1 MNIYEFSPF
10 NNEYLI
16 FDIKLNENK
25 NWVKETHIVEFNKT
39 FQNTK
44 KSFNLDGFSYDG
56 LVYHKVDAK
65 NLFIDDSFLEK
76 IKRKLRYF
84 SGIGTVDFGDGYV
97 AGNFWLNDAI
107 QRNYPQK
114 IIKNINLKDDDILI
128 FSDVDEIIY
137 SEEKDKIIEY
147 VKKYGIITVKLT
159 FTSYFMNLKVKN
171 WGGPPEYSYRVFIMT
186 GERYKA
192 LNITLDMLRK
202 AGERG
207 RLMGL
212 VYCPDE
218 ILGVHHS
225 WLGDEHFIVNKI
237 NSYAHKEHKKYA
249 NIELIRK
256 KIKSGESFIP
266 GVELEL
272 INEPRYLGTVK
283 NNIKKYKANIIS
295 NA

>member
-1 MNIYEFSPF
+1 MKVYEFSPF
-10 NNEYLI
+10 NNEKLI
-16 FDIKLNENK
+16 VDIKLRENRA
-25 NWVKETHIVEFNKT
+25 WVSETHIIEFNKT
-39 FQNTK
+39 FQNINK
-44 KSFNLDGFSYDG
+44 AFNLDGSIYDG
-56 LVYHKVDAK
+56 LIYHKVDAK
-65 NLFIDDSFLEK
+65 NLFVRDSILDK
-76 IKRKLRYF
+76 IKRKLRHLA
-84 SGIGTVDFGDGYV
+84 GIGIFDFGDGYV
-97 AGNFWLNDAI
+97 TGNFWVNDAT
-107 QRNYPQK
+107 QRNYPQQ
-114 IIKNINLKDDDILI
+114 IIRNIDLKDDDILI

-147 VKKYGIITVKLT
+147 TKKYGIITIKLT

-192 LNITLDMLRK
+192 LNISLDMLRK

-207 RLMGL
+207 RLIGL
-212 VYCPDE
+212 VYCPEE

-249 NIELIRK
+249 NIDLIRE

-266 GVELEL
+266 GVKLE
-272 INEPRYLGTVK
+272 IIEEPRYLSTVK
-283 NNIKKYKANIIS
+283 NSIEKYMANIIQ